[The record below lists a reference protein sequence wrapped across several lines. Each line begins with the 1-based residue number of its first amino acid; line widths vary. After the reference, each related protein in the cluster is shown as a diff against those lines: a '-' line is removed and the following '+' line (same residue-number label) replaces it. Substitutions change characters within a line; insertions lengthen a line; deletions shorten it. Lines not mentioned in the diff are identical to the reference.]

1 MSSVVKMLQ
10 GEIQLQKPPNPFHF
24 YDSSPENSMIGGFLR
39 ALPKFSP
46 TFSEVLYEEENQERE
61 AITTNKDFGS
71 DSTLKP
77 PLLKSTPVERREVE
91 EILKPFARKFPR
103 GEDENTVIIYTT
115 SDLGRTIYYECE
127 QVRSILQLHHVKI
140 DERMFAHHMYQ
151 LREAL
156 GKEQFP
162 AVFVKGRFIG
172 GAAELM
178 KLEEEGKLEILLD
191 GIQKLHN

>member
-1 MSSVVKMLQ
+1 MRKKIKR
-10 GEIQLQKPPNPFHF
+10 EKQLQPIRT
-24 YDSSPENSMIGGFLR
+24 SV
-39 ALPKFSP
+39 P
-46 TFSEVLYEEENQERE
+46 TY
-61 AITTNKDFGS
+61 
-71 DSTLKP
+71 TLKP
-77 PLLKSTPVERREVE
+77 PLLKSTPVESHVLEGTPVYMKVPSPSPNLRSSGQAISSNEKAPTKKFKTLTLSDKLTRRREVE

-103 GEDENTVIIYTT
+103 GEEENTVIIYTT

-140 DERMFAHHMYQ
+140 DERMFGHHMYQ

-172 GAAELM
+172 GAVELM